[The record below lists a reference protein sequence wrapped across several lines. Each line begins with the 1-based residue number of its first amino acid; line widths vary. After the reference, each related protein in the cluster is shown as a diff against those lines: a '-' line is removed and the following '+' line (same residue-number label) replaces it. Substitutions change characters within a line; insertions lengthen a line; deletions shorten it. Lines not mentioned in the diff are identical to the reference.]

1 MHGVFADAQH
11 GGQFAATPVRRP
23 VVGLSPRGRQDAGA
37 QSGSQHTG
45 LLAGMIGVQSIESG
59 LPEALLPTND
69 GGRRG
74 LELSLDRIE
83 GRPFRQHQNQLGA
96 KHVSGGQ
103 RTGLGD
109 AAEVGMLLLGE
120 QDLAANGHDSLD
132 ANSLVMVTLR
142 QATSVGPEVGL
153 GRSPLISCKPVCAL
167 PVS

>member
-1 MHGVFADAQH
+1 M
-11 GGQFAATPVRRP
+11 RRS
-23 VVGLSPRGRQDAGA
+23 VAGLFPRGRQDTGA

-45 LLAGMIGVQSIESG
+45 LLAGMIGVQSLEAV
-59 LPEALLPTND
+59 LPEALLPAND

-74 LELSLDRIE
+74 LELSLDRVE
-83 GRPFRQHQNQLGA
+83 GGAFCQHEDQLGA
-96 KHVSGGQ
+96 KHVSRRQ

-142 QATSVGPEVGL
+142 QATSTMTT
-153 GRSPLISCKPVCAL
+153 
-167 PVS
+167 